1 MFAPTPLS
9 KADIEKLRAAKL
21 AREAKKESPS
31 ESSPSPDTRRT
42 ASNSSLQR
50 ADTQSPRTSVKSGF
64 SLFSRNSKQRFSKPI
79 STPVPDIPTSPEQ
92 APKERKVSF
101 SESTRTITPVAA
113 PAVPKLASG
122 PVSFAE
128 QPRRAPEP
136 PKKPQRAEDVLSTT
150 PQRSRGS
157 SFPHSPPNSSPPA
170 IPEKSPRRPSV
181 GTRKVQHSNTEPV
194 TATLGQLST
203 KGGVANDGGERPA
216 RPSRAPTAPLA
227 SAGKGAVSNARSRRS
242 MVDPDK
248 RLSGV
253 RGGNVEKG
261 HSRHSSG
268 TASIRSTLDELD
280 DFQGKLPRR
289 ATDGQTSPTKAVPT
303 SSPADMQLPWK
314 RRKKGE
320 TMSMLLES
328 GFFEKDMLA
337 DEDAGGEYDVRVKVP
352 PPLFSLP
359 ATPGSAAGTPTE
371 IYQSKRASMNA
382 RKRVSSRSK
391 RSPLAQISTT
401 NHKTN
406 AKAVGQGGSPSSDL
420 HAIPE
425 LNRGSENSLPAS
437 DVSTPTLQSTQIHV
451 RDGSIVTVTPPEL
464 TAYQRHVYLQ
474 GPIRLSK
481 PVIAPRKN
489 SVASLEAFQ
498 EAIDKVY
505 QDALVIPRRR
515 SDDAVIDDVCDW
527 FESFGFDPVGY
538 DGDII
543 MADLTLDEIDEVE
556 ETNPDFASPTEIVTP
571 VEARLA
577 KEVVSRPVA
586 PPVST
591 EEALRAKGKR
601 VHMSHASGDIK
612 ESRRESMTLA
622 DGASILSVTSPRPES
637 FGPDA
642 LMAIAPAVP
651 DTETV
656 PQQHNASSFDWD
668 DNVAEMESGASW
680 TAPAVV
686 GKLRRFLS

>member
-9 KADIEKLRAAKL
+9 KTDIEKLRAAKL
-21 AREAKKESPS
+21 AREGKKENPRDG
-31 ESSPSPDTRRT
+31 SPSPDARRT
-42 ASNSSLQR
+42 ASNSSIQR
-50 ADTQSPRTSVKSGF
+50 VDTQSPRSSVKSGF
-64 SLFSRNSKQRFSKPI
+64 SIFSRNSKQRFSKPI
-79 STPVPDIPTSPEQ
+79 STPVPDIPKSPEQ
-92 APKERKVSF
+92 AQKERKISF
-101 SESTRTITPVAA
+101 SECTRTITPIAA
-113 PAVPKLASG
+113 PAVPNVASG

-136 PKKPQRAEDVLSTT
+136 PKKPQSAEDVLSTT
-150 PQRSRGS
+150 PQRTRGS
-157 SFPHSPPNSSPPA
+157 SFPQSPPTSSPPA
-170 IPEKSPRRPSV
+170 IPDKSPRRPSV
-181 GTRKVQHSNTEPV
+181 GTRRVQHSKTEPV
-194 TATLGQLST
+194 IATLGQLST
-203 KGGVANDGGERPA
+203 KDGVANDGGQRPP

-227 SAGKGAVSNARSRRS
+227 SAGKGAVSNARPRRS
-242 MVDPDK
+242 MVDPNK

-253 RGGNVEKG
+253 RGGSVEKG
-261 HSRHSSG
+261 HSRQSSG

-280 DFQGKLPRR
+280 DLPGKLPRR
-289 ATDGQTSPTKAVPT
+289 ATDGKNSPTKTAPT

-314 RRKKGE
+314 RKKKGE

-337 DEDAGGEYDVRVKVP
+337 DEEASVEYDVRVKVP

-359 ATPGSAAGTPTE
+359 ANPGSAAGTPTE
-371 IYQSKRASMNA
+371 VYQNKRASMNA
-382 RKRVSSRSK
+382 RKRVSSRPK
-391 RSPLAQISTT
+391 RSPLCQISTT

-406 AKAVGQGGSPSSDL
+406 AKVVGHGSSPSDL

-425 LNRGSENSLPAS
+425 LSRGSDKSLPAS
-437 DVSTPTLQSTQIHV
+437 EVSTPTLQSTQIHV

-515 SDDAVIDDVCDW
+515 SDDAVVDDVCDW

-543 MADLTLDEIDEVE
+543 MADLTFDEIDEVE
-556 ETNPDFASPTEIVTP
+556 ETDQGVVSPTEIVTP

-577 KEVVSRPVA
+577 KEVVSRPV
-586 PPVST
+586 PQPVPT
-591 EEALRAKGKR
+591 EEALRAKGKK
-601 VHMSHASGDIK
+601 VHMSQESGESK

-622 DGASILSVTSPRPES
+622 DEASILSVTSPRPES
-637 FGPDA
+637 FGPDT

-651 DTETV
+651 DTETG
-656 PQQHNASSFDWD
+656 PQQNNASSFDWD